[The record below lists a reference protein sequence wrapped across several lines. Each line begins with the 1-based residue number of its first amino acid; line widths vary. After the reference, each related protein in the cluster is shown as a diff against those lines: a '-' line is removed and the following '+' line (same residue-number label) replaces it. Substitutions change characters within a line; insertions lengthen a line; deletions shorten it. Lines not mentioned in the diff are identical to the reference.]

1 MIRKGS
7 LDAANFHIRKILV
20 GTLATVYASAL
31 FFRYK
36 AGDRDFRLRLKYN
49 YPTILS
55 YYYIVDE
62 KISNIKEG
70 ELEQKDLYI
79 WKTEGK
85 L

>member
-1 MIRKGS
+1 MIRKGIP
-7 LDAANFHIRKILV
+7 DAVNFHVRKILI
-20 GTLATVYASAL
+20 GTLAAVYTSAL

-36 AGDRDFRLRLKYN
+36 AGDRDFRLQLKYN

-62 KISNIKEG
+62 KISNKKEG